1 MDLIILLALIVII
14 AFFFRDYKNVVYFL
28 GIVEIFFRIIHFIGD
43 HLKISEL
50 NKFINDYIPQ
60 SLFTMLGKYSNGLL
74 YEILIWLLLAI
85 FISLE
90 IYLINISLKEENN

>member
-90 IYLINISLKEENN
+90 VYLIKYFFKRGK

>member
-85 FISLE
+85 FISLLTLE
-90 IYLINISLKEENN
+90 LIILYQIP

>member
-90 IYLINISLKEENN
+90 IYLIKYFFKRGK

>member
-60 SLFTMLGKYSNGLL
+60 SLFTMLGKYANGLL
-74 YEILIWLLLAI
+74 YEILMWLLLAI

-90 IYLINISLKEENN
+90 VYLIKYFFKRGK

>member
-90 IYLINISLKEENN
+90 VYLIKYFFNRGK